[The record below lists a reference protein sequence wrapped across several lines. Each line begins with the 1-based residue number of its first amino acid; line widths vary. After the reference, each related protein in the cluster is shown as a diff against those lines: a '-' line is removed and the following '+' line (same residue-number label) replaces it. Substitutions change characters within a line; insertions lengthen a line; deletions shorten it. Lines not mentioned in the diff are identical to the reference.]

1 MSLMWRS
8 KDLGYVL
15 MKYPELLGF
24 KLEGIMSTSI
34 AYLVRI
40 GVSPRD
46 IGPVVTQYL
55 HLLGMRVGTMIK
67 PLVDYLISI
76 GIVARIG
83 RETCLYRRDKMSTQ
97 HYFFSVKLK
106 IDPEGFARVVE
117 KMPRVVSLRHDQRF
131 EERLECN
138 FSDADMPS
146 K

>member
-24 KLEGIMSTSI
+24 KLEGIMSTLV
-34 AYLVRI
+34 AYLASRN
-40 GVSPRD
+40 RC
-46 IGPVVTQYL
+46 YL
-55 HLLGMRVGTMIK
+55 WLPIK
-67 PLVDYLISI
+67 
-76 GIVARIG
+76 
-83 RETCLYRRDKMSTQ
+83 DKMSTK

-117 KMPRVVSLRHDQRF
+117 KMPRVVSLKQLSITVIMKPFRVSVRNLWNWFLNCSDQRF

-138 FSDADMPS
+138 FTDADMPN